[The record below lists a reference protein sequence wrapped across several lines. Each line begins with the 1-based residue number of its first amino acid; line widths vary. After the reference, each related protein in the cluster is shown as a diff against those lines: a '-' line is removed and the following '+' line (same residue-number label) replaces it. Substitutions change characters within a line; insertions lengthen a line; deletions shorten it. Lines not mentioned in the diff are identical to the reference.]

1 MRNHYKIEYFKVS
14 YSKETDTTTVTPLG
28 KTEINDDNTD
38 WNRPLAR
45 KAALYAPPGCSGFD
59 KLTFTL
65 IHK

>member
-1 MRNHYKIEYFKVS
+1 MRNYYKVEYFKIS
-14 YSKETDTTTVTPLG
+14 YNKETDTTTVTPLG
-28 KTEINDDNTD
+28 KTEINDDNVD

-45 KAALYAPPGCSGFD
+45 KAALYAPAGCSGFD